1 MTAANSRIGID
12 FLSVLGMPPVEFIA
26 FAASLDCPNI
36 SLAPQPMTDNPHGY
50 PAWSLRGNVS
60 LQAEVKAALAANGVR
75 IAIAEGVI
83 VRPGQTAAD
92 FLADLDVFAALGVP
106 QANLCVLAPGMEA
119 VVSAL
124 VEAARTRGMGAAVEF
139 VPGTGVPTLAAA
151 LALAAATPG
160 LRLVIDLMHV
170 FRSGSSAADLAAIDP
185 ALIAHVQ
192 ICDTPWTNAAM
203 SYGVEALHHRLP
215 PGDGELPLAE
225 ALAVLPT
232 DVVVSLELPML
243 SRAEAGEGP
252 RERLD
257 GAVAT
262 TRAMLVTAQIGR

>member
-1 MTAANSRIGID
+1 MTTARTRIGID
-12 FLSVLGMPPVEFIA
+12 FLSVLGMPPVEFIE
-26 FAASLDCPNI
+26 FAASMECPNI
-36 SLAPQPMTDNPHGY
+36 SLAPQPMTANPHGY
-50 PAWSLRGNVS
+50 PAWSLRGNPV
-60 LQAEVKAALAANGVR
+60 LQAETKAALAANGVR

-92 FLADLDVFAALGVP
+92 FLADLDLFAALGVP
-106 QANLCVLAPGMEA
+106 QANLCVLAPGMESIVA
-119 VVSAL
+119 EL
-124 VEAARTRGMGAAVEF
+124 VAAARTRGMGAAVEF

-151 LALAAATPG
+151 LALAEATPG

-170 FRSGSSAADLAAIDP
+170 FRSGSTAADLAAIDP

-192 ICDTPWTNAAM
+192 ICDAPRTNATM

-215 PGDGELPLAE
+215 PGEGELPLAE
-225 ALAVLPT
+225 ALAVLPK

-252 RERLD
+252 RERLA
-257 GAVAT
+257 GAVAM
-262 TRAMLVTAQIGR
+262 TRAMLASV